1 MKKRMPEFGGL
12 PWRFT
17 DKRFTAWGGLRVLEE
32 MLRRIG
38 WQEALA
44 ATPLPQPGSNR
55 GCCQSFLPAKDRKS
69 TRLNSSHSQISY
81 ALFCLKKK
89 TFCSTLSPLV

>member
-1 MKKRMPEFGGL
+1 MRKKVQLFEGL

-38 WQEALA
+38 WPQALA
-44 ATPLPQPGSNR
+44 AVPLPEPGSNR
-55 GCCQSFLPAKDRKS
+55 GCCPVMIVQAFLVTIWTGGARFAQ
-69 TRLNSSHSQISY
+69 T
-81 ALFCLKKK
+81 ALVRYDEACVRF
-89 TFCSTLSPLV
+89 SG